1 MNQIKFNFLFIN
13 FFQFSFKGF
22 LETKEGDIC
31 NVYRNNA
38 HIVRDCLEE
47 GKDCDVKEEIFKKDF
62 TRIK

>member
-1 MNQIKFNFLFIN
+1 MSVTQQMDVFR
-13 FFQFSFKGF
+13 QTPRGF

-38 HIVRDCLEE
+38 HSVKDFLEE
-47 GKDCDVKEEIFKKDF
+47 GRECDIKEEIFKKDF